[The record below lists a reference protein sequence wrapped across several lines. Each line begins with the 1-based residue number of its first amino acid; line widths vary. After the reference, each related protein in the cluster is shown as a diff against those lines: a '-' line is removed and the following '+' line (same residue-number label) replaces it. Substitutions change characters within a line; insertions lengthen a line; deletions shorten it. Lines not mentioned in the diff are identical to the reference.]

1 MSKAL
6 RFSLIS
12 IALLMVL
19 FWRAGV
25 AGARGASG
33 GTWSVVPGVNPP
45 GDDTLFAVAAVSAH
59 DVWAVGSA
67 NQHSSM
73 PRTLTEH
80 WNGTNWSVIAS
91 PNPGNVSFNKLLGVT
106 AISTSN
112 VWAVGYYQSDSGAV
126 QTLVEHWNGTSWSL
140 VASPNSASTIN
151 QLFAVA
157 AVSAT

>member
-1 MSKAL
+1 
-6 RFSLIS
+6 
-12 IALLMVL
+12 
-19 FWRAGV
+19 
-25 AGARGASG
+25 
-33 GTWSVVPGVNPP
+33 
-45 GDDTLFAVAAVSAH
+45 
-59 DVWAVGSA
+59 
-67 NQHSSM
+67 M

-126 QTLVEHWNGTSWSL
+126 QTLVEHWNGTSWSV

-157 AVSAT
+157 AVSATDIWAVGTS